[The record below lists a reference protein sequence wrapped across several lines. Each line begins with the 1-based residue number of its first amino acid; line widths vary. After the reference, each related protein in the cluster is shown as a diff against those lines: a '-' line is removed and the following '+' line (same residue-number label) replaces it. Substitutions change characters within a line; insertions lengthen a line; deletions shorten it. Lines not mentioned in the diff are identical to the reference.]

1 MTTAPV
7 GEPADPVAVLRHVH
21 AALRGVDLERLWA
34 LPEEA
39 LGDGVELAQQIT
51 GMVAGIAVALV
62 GEADA
67 RGVGMATSR
76 TRTQWI
82 VDVAPSVEPAPAA
95 RLARVAAACTEPD
108 LAALRAAVVSGAVP
122 VEHADAIAA
131 FHTEAV
137 TLAEP
142 RALAATVATMVEQ
155 APALTRR
162 QLRIAIRYA
171 LAHLQPAAT
180 QERLAAAQRAARAF
194 YRTGLAGTGMSEY
207 RLVLDPEGAAL
218 MDAAIDPLSA
228 PRPDPTTGMPDPRPA
243 ATRRADALMT
253 IVEHSLGHHPF
264 AAAGTPRFIAGC
276 EHVTAGV
283 ERIAAGAGCAKAGA
297 VRAAAGSEIGTG
309 VEGNTVGTERAAAG
323 SEGVTGVEG
332 NTVGTE
338 RAAAGP
344 EVAIAGS
351 EHVTAGM
358 GRVAVGAE
366 RAVSRPA
373 GPVGVAPARVVVTI
387 PYETLAGQVASAVWR
402 TSATP
407 PNVPHS
413 GRPDLRPSPS
423 GNPDSAGHPHPDDPA
438 APSRSSDVSRGVAA
452 PIRWE
457 RRPHAPTPPGPSLS
471 ARSSPAAL
479 ASGHPGPSG
488 GAGISIDGHVLT
500 PETVR
505 RLACDAEI
513 IPAVLGGDRQVLE
526 LGRSRRLVSA
536 GQRTALWLRDRGCT
550 FPGCTIPA
558 AWTRAHHVIHW
569 AAGGATDLGNLALL
583 CQRHHTEVHARRLT
597 ATVDRDAPPG
607 SAVTWHA

>member
-21 AALRGVDLERLWA
+21 AALHGVDLERLWA

-51 GMVAGIAVALV
+51 GMVAGLAVALV
-62 GEADA
+62 GEADT

-82 VDVAPSVEPAPAA
+82 IDVAPSVEPAPAA
-95 RLARVAAACTEPD
+95 RLARVAAACAEPA

-122 VEHADAIAA
+122 VEHADAIAT

-137 TLAEP
+137 TLADP
-142 RALAATVATMVEQ
+142 GALAATVATMVQQ

-180 QERLAAAQRAARAF
+180 QERLAAAQRAARAL

-253 IVEHSLGHHPF
+253 VVEHSLGHHHP
-264 AAAGTPRFIAGC
+264 AAAASPSLFAGTEGA
-276 EHVTAGV
+276 TAGGERLTADAGRV
-283 ERIAAGAGCAKAGA
+283 EADA
-297 VRAAAGSEIGTG
+297 VRAMT
-309 VEGNTVGTERAAAG
+309 
-323 SEGVTGVEG
+323 
-332 NTVGTE
+332 
-338 RAAAGP
+338 
-344 EVAIAGS
+344 GS
-351 EHVTAGM
+351 EHVTAG
-358 GRVAVGAE
+358 VGGVTAGSE
-366 RAVSRPA
+366 RAARRSIGRI
-373 GPVGVAPARVVVTI
+373 GVAPARVVVTI
-387 PYETLAGQVASAVWR
+387 PYETLAGQVASARWR
-402 TSATP
+402 CTAAP
-407 PNVPHS
+407 PDLPHS
-413 GRPDLRPSPS
+413 GRPDLRTSSS
-423 GNPDSAGHPHPDDPA
+423 GNADTAGHQHPHEPPDMCPCSDA
-438 APSRSSDVSRGVAA
+438 GRGGAP
-452 PIRWE
+452 PMRWE
-457 RRPHAPTPPGPSLS
+457 RRPNVPAPPGPSPS

-488 GAGISIDGHVLT
+488 GAGISIDGYVLT

-558 AWTRAHHVIHW
+558 AWTRAHHITHW
-569 AAGGATDLGNLALL
+569 AAGGATDLSNLALL
-583 CQRHHTEVHARRLT
+583 CQRHHTEVHARHLT
-597 ATVDRDAPPG
+597 ATVHRDAPPG